1 MPPKKKKLKNVNLT
15 IEDAVARIQLNRP
28 EKKNAMSPEL
38 HLDMHSALDEI
49 DKQEGIKVIVLT
61 GAGDDA
67 FCGGMDLEKFFFE
80 PLLESPERFK
90 KQADIAGRWFN
101 RLIEAPQIVICSVHG
116 YCFGGGVD
124 LVGISD
130 MAVAAEDAVFG
141 LSEVNFGVLPA
152 GGTTW
157 AVKNNLNRKQGM
169 RYCLTGETF
178 NGKEAVEL
186 GLINTAVPRDKL
198 AEETERLVALLV
210 NKNALTLEAVKKVF
224 IKLPDNW
231 YEAVEFE
238 NGKAQELAFFQ
249 GEKSWM
255 KHALK
260 KFADREYK
268 PGLGTYKIDK
278 GE

>member
-1 MPPKKKKLKNVNLT
+1 MSIENKFETVILT
-15 IEDAVARIQLNRP
+15 LDDAVARIMLNRP
-28 EKKNAMSPEL
+28 KKKNAMSPDL
-38 HLDMHSALDEI
+38 HRDMHSALDEI
-49 DKQEGIKVIVLT
+49 ENQDGIKVIVIT

-80 PLLESPERFK
+80 PLMESPETFK
-90 KQADIAGRWFN
+90 KQADIASKWFD

-130 MAVAAEDAVFG
+130 LAVAAEDAVMG

-157 AVKNNLNRKQGM
+157 AVKNNFNRKQGM

-178 NGKEAVEL
+178 SGKEAVDL
-186 GLINTAVPRDKL
+186 GLVNTAVPREKL
-198 AEETERLVALLV
+198 AEETDRLVQLLV
-210 NKNALTLEAVKKVF
+210 TKNALTLEAIKKVF
-224 IKLPDNW
+224 RKLPSDW

-238 NGKAQELAFFQ
+238 NAKAQELAFFQ
-249 GEKSWM
+249 GEKSWFQ
-255 KHALK
+255 HALK
-260 KFADREYK
+260 KFAKREYK
-268 PGLGTYKIDK
+268 PGLGTYKLDK

>member
-1 MPPKKKKLKNVNLT
+1 MSIKKDLANVLLT
-15 IEDAVARIQLNRP
+15 MEDAVARIVLNRP
-28 EKKNAMSPEL
+28 EKKNAMSPDL
-38 HLDMHSALDEI
+38 HDDMNSALDEI
-49 DKQEGIKVIVLT
+49 EKQDGIKVIVIT
-61 GAGDDA
+61 GAGDDT

-80 PLLESPERFK
+80 PMMENPEKFK
-90 KQADIAGRWFN
+90 KIADIAGRWFN
-101 RLIEAPQIVICSVHG
+101 RLIEAPQIIVCSING

-130 MAVAAEDAVFG
+130 LAVAAEDAVMG

-157 AVKNNLNRKQGM
+157 AVKNNFNRKQGL

-178 NGKEAVEL
+178 TGKEAVDL
-186 GLINTAVPRDKL
+186 GLVNIAVPKERL
-198 AEETERLVALLV
+198 AEETDRLVGLLV
-210 NKNALTLEAVKKVF
+210 TKNALTLEAIKKVF
-224 IKLPDNW
+224 TKLPNNW

-249 GEKSWM
+249 GEKNWFQ
-255 KHALK
+255 HALK
-260 KFADREYK
+260 KFKDREYK
-268 PGLGTYKIDK
+268 PGLGTYKLDK

>member
-1 MPPKKKKLKNVNLT
+1 MSIKKNFENVLLT
-15 IEDAVARIQLNRP
+15 IEDAVARIVLNRP
-28 EKKNAMSPEL
+28 HKKNAMSPDL
-38 HLDMHSALDEI
+38 HDDMHSALDEI
-49 DKQEGIKVIVLT
+49 ERQDGVKVIVIT
-61 GAGDDA
+61 GAGDDT

-80 PLLESPERFK
+80 PMMESPEKFK
-90 KQADIAGRWFN
+90 KIADIAGRWFN
-101 RLIEAPQIVICSVHG
+101 RLIEAPQIVVCSING

-130 MAVAAEDAVFG
+130 LAVAAEDAVMG

-157 AVKNNLNRKQGM
+157 AVKNNFNRKQGL

-178 NGKEAVEL
+178 TGKEAVEL
-186 GLINTAVPRDKL
+186 GLVNIAVPKEKL
-198 AEETERLVALLV
+198 AEETDRLVGLLV
-210 NKNALTLEAVKKVF
+210 TKNALTLEAIKKVF
-224 IKLPDNW
+224 AKLPSNW

-249 GEKSWM
+249 GEKNWFQ
-255 KHALK
+255 HALK
-260 KFADREYK
+260 KFKDREYK
-268 PGLGTYKIDK
+268 PGLGAYKLDK

>member
-1 MPPKKKKLKNVNLT
+1 MSTQKDFENVLLT
-15 IEDAVARIQLNRP
+15 IEDAVARIVLNRP
-28 EKKNAMSPEL
+28 EKKNAMSPDL
-38 HLDMHSALDEI
+38 HDDMHRALDEI
-49 DKQEGIKVIVLT
+49 EKRDGIKVILIT

-80 PLLESPERFK
+80 PLTESPEKFK
-90 KQADIAGRWFN
+90 KNADIAGRWFN
-101 RLIEAPQIVICSVHG
+101 RLIEAPQIVVCSVNG

-130 MAVAAEDAVFG
+130 LAVAAEEAVMG

-157 AVKNNLNRKQGM
+157 AVKNNFNRKQGL

-178 NGKEAVEL
+178 TGKEAVDL
-186 GLINTAVPRDKL
+186 GLVNIAVPKEKL
-198 AEETERLVALLV
+198 AEETDRLVGLLV
-210 NKNALTLEAVKKVF
+210 TKNALTLEAIKKVF
-224 IKLPDNW
+224 TKLPSNW

-249 GEKSWM
+249 GEKSWFQ
-255 KHALK
+255 HALK

-268 PGLGTYKIDK
+268 PGLGAYKLDK

>member
-1 MPPKKKKLKNVNLT
+1 MSIKKDLANVLLT
-15 IEDAVARIQLNRP
+15 MEDAVARIVLNRP
-28 EKKNAMSPEL
+28 EKKNAMSPDL
-38 HLDMHSALDEI
+38 HDDMNSALDEI
-49 DKQEGIKVIVLT
+49 EKQDGIKVIVIT
-61 GAGDDA
+61 GAGDDT

-80 PLLESPERFK
+80 PMMENPEKFK
-90 KQADIAGRWFN
+90 KIADIAGRWFN
-101 RLIEAPQIVICSVHG
+101 RLIEAPQIIVCSING

-130 MAVAAEDAVFG
+130 LAVAAEDAVMG

-157 AVKNNLNRKQGM
+157 AVKNNFNRKQGL

-178 NGKEAVEL
+178 TGKEAVEL
-186 GLINTAVPRDKL
+186 GLVNIAVPKERL
-198 AEETERLVALLV
+198 AEETDRLVGLLV
-210 NKNALTLEAVKKVF
+210 TKNALTLEAIKKVF
-224 IKLPDNW
+224 TKLPNNW

-249 GEKSWM
+249 GEKNWFQ
-255 KHALK
+255 HALK
-260 KFADREYK
+260 KFKDREYK
-268 PGLGTYKIDK
+268 PGLGTYKLDK

>member
-1 MPPKKKKLKNVNLT
+1 MSIKKDLANVLLT
-15 IEDAVARIQLNRP
+15 MEDAVARIVLNRP
-28 EKKNAMSPEL
+28 EKKNAMSPDL
-38 HLDMHSALDEI
+38 HDDMNSALDEI
-49 DKQEGIKVIVLT
+49 EKQGGIKVIVIT
-61 GAGDDA
+61 GAGDDT

-80 PLLESPERFK
+80 PMMENPEKFK
-90 KQADIAGRWFN
+90 KIADIAGRWFN
-101 RLIEAPQIVICSVHG
+101 RLIEAPQIIVCSING

-130 MAVAAEDAVFG
+130 LAVAAEDAVMG

-157 AVKNNLNRKQGM
+157 AVKNNFNRKQGL

-178 NGKEAVEL
+178 TGKEAVDL
-186 GLINTAVPRDKL
+186 GLVNIAVPKERL
-198 AEETERLVALLV
+198 AEETDRLVGLLV
-210 NKNALTLEAVKKVF
+210 TKNALTLEAIKKVF
-224 IKLPDNW
+224 TKLPNNW

-249 GEKSWM
+249 GEKNWFQ
-255 KHALK
+255 HALK
-260 KFADREYK
+260 KFKDREYK
-268 PGLGTYKIDK
+268 PGLGTYKLDK

>member
-1 MPPKKKKLKNVNLT
+1 MATEKKFETVNLT
-15 IEDAVARIQLNRP
+15 IDDAVARIVFNRP
-28 EKKNAMSPEL
+28 EKKNAMSPDL
-38 HLDMHSALDEI
+38 HRDMHSALDAIEEH
-49 DKQEGIKVIVLT
+49 DGIKVIVIT

-80 PLLESPERFK
+80 PLMESPEKFK
-90 KQADIAGRWFN
+90 KIADIAGRWFN
-101 RLIEAPQIVICSVHG
+101 RLIEAPQIVVCSVNG

-130 MAVAAEDAVFG
+130 LAVAAEDAVMG

-157 AVKNNLNRKQGM
+157 AVKNNFNRKQGL

-178 NGKEAVEL
+178 TGKEAVNL
-186 GLINTAVPRDKL
+186 GLVNIAVPKEKL
-198 AEETERLVALLV
+198 AEETDRLVQLLV
-210 NKNALTLEAVKKVF
+210 AKNGLTLEAIKKVF
-224 IKLPDNW
+224 TKLPSNW

-249 GEKSWM
+249 GEKNWFQ
-255 KHALK
+255 HALK
-260 KFADREYK
+260 KFKDREYK
-268 PGLGTYKIDK
+268 PGLGSYKLEK

>member
-1 MPPKKKKLKNVNLT
+1 MSSKKDFQNILLT
-15 IEDAVARIQLNRP
+15 IEAGVARIVFNRP
-28 EKKNAMSPEL
+28 DKKNAMSPDL
-38 HLDMHSALDEI
+38 HDEMHEALDEI
-49 DKQEGIKVIVLT
+49 EKQDGIKVIVIT
-61 GAGDDA
+61 GAGDSA

-80 PLLESPERFK
+80 PLMESPEKFK
-90 KQADIAGRWFN
+90 KLADIAGRWFN
-101 RLIEAPQIVICSVHG
+101 RLIEAPQIVVCSVNG

-130 MAVAAEDAVFG
+130 LAVAAEEAVMG

-157 AVKNNLNRKQGM
+157 AVKNNFNRKQGL

-178 NGKEAVEL
+178 TGKEAVDL
-186 GLINTAVPRDKL
+186 GLVNIAVPREKL
-198 AEETERLVALLV
+198 AEETERLVQLLV
-210 NKNALTLEAVKKVF
+210 TKNALTLEAIKKVF
-224 IKLPDNW
+224 TKLPSNW

-249 GEKSWM
+249 GEKNWLR
-255 KHALK
+255 HGLK
-260 KFADREYK
+260 KFKDREYK
-268 PGLGTYKIDK
+268 PGLESVKLDK